1 MKRDERLPPL
11 LAAFLG
17 AESDAADAPRT
28 GGARFLRFPGTG
40 GGWVLLDA
48 ANPAVFRAGTA
59 LLPRGRFVT
68 RLATR
73 VVGASARVGLHG
85 RFARARVAAARVVDP
100 AERFPGLPR
109 GLACNA
115 ASGVPGRDQKT
126 IVQLVSPNGRVV
138 AFAKVADSLAA
149 RALVRRE
156 HDALAQLAIHGVHVP
171 RVLGFED
178 AERATVLVQSALHG
192 GRAPAAFGAAHA
204 AFLAELTE
212 RTRVEFSATDLP
224 AHRSAHAR
232 LAALASVPARPGVS
246 ATTPLDRAGL
256 ETYAELARVLEE
268 HERGDRVACS
278 FAHGDF
284 TPWNAVL
291 GPDGLGAF
299 DWEHALDAAPLG
311 HDALHFVLQH
321 AILVERVPH
330 AALAAHARARLAPYA
345 ARLFPAGF
353 ERALAHWT
361 LDLGLRDE
369 LREREH
375 PSPFVQA
382 GWQRSARLELA
393 AHAVRRLARK
403 EHAA

>member
-1 MKRDERLPPL
+1 VKRDERLPPL

-126 IVQLVSPNGRVV
+126 IVQLVSPNGRVL

-156 HDALAQLAIHGVHVP
+156 HDALAQLAHQPSRLLLVAAQQHVRRERAVQRGALRVGLQHGAARVQPPERLVHHRARNAGLLADLVAGG
-171 RVLGFED
+171 RVLAQQRRVDRGLVLCEAD
-178 AERATVLVQSALHG
+178 RRQGCQDIHVCSCWPVAATFV
-192 GRAPAAFGAAHA
+192 AATGQK
-204 AFLAELTE
+204 TN
-212 RTRVEFSATDLP
+212 
-224 AHRSAHAR
+224 
-232 LAALASVPARPGVS
+232 
-246 ATTPLDRAGL
+246 
-256 ETYAELARVLEE
+256 
-268 HERGDRVACS
+268 
-278 FAHGDF
+278 
-284 TPWNAVL
+284 PW
-291 GPDGLGAF
+291 
-299 DWEHALDAAPLG
+299 
-311 HDALHFVLQH
+311 
-321 AILVERVPH
+321 
-330 AALAAHARARLAPYA
+330 
-345 ARLFPAGF
+345 
-353 ERALAHWT
+353 
-361 LDLGLRDE
+361 RDE
-369 LREREH
+369 VPPNH
-375 PSPFVQA
+375 PFQTGSQNQCSTK
-382 GWQRSARLELA
+382 GM
-393 AHAVRRLARK
+393 RK
-403 EHAA
+403 W